1 MSQIGEYIKIAL
13 MNIRSNKGRSILT
26 MVGIIIGISSVIMMI
41 SIGNG
46 LKSQVNEELDAMA
59 GGVIYIQINQK
70 EGGQDSLYFTEEDF
84 AMLTE
89 KVEHV
94 KGATPVWN
102 VWGCTVQGRKG
113 NFDAVVGGGN
123 EAALY
128 SSKDP
133 IIKGS
138 YFTRNDY
145 DAGRLVGVLRE
156 ADAKKLF
163 GSTDVVGVTMD
174 VTIFNSTR
182 EMTIIGVRK
191 DNAAMITGGM
201 MSEEQVEIEMPLTAF
216 SEFDLWIG
224 DFTDMYVVADN
235 AAYSAEVA
243 KKSVQLLEAKY
254 GIRGE
259 NLIVVEDFNDTMS
272 SVDTILNYITLF
284 IAFVAAISLLVG
296 GIGVMNIML
305 VSVTERTREIGIRK
319 ALGARTS
326 SIMVQFLSESA
337 IITLVGGL
345 LGILFGIAGAVGI
358 CAIVGFK
365 ASVEVGVILIAT
377 LFSTGVG
384 LFFGIY
390 PAKKAAKLSPI
401 EALRHE

>member
-13 MNIRSNKGRSILT
+13 MNIRSNKGRSLLT
-26 MVGIIIGISSVIMMI
+26 MLGIIIGISSVIMMI

-46 LKSQVNEELDAMA
+46 LKSQVNEELDSMA
-59 GGVIYIQINQK
+59 GGAIYMQINQK
-70 EGGQDSLYFTEEDF
+70 EGGGDSLYFTEEDF
-84 AMLTE
+84 DMLVE

-94 KGATPVWN
+94 KGVTPVWN
-102 VWGCTVQGRKG
+102 VWGCTAQGRKG
-113 NFDAVVGGGN
+113 DFEAVIGAGN

-138 YFTRNDY
+138 YFTKNDY
-145 DAGRLVGVLRE
+145 DAGRLVAVLRE
-156 ADAKKLF
+156 AGAKKLF

-174 VTIFNSTR
+174 VTVFNATR
-182 EMTIIGVRK
+182 EVTIIGVRK
-191 DNAAMITGGM
+191 DNAAMLTSM
-201 MSEEQVEIEMPLTAF
+201 MSGDQIEIEMPLTAL
-216 SEFDLWIG
+216 SEFNLWVG

-235 AAYSAEVA
+235 AAYSSEVA
-243 KKSVQLLEAKY
+243 EKSVQLLEAKY

-259 NLIVVEDFNDTMS
+259 NLITVQDFNDVMG
-272 SVDTILNYITLF
+272 SVGSILNYITIF

-326 SIMVQFLSESA
+326 SIMIQFLSESA

-345 LGILFGIAGAVGI
+345 LGILIGITGAVGI
-358 CAIVGFK
+358 CGLIGFK
-365 ASVEVGVILIAT
+365 AAVEMSAIVIAT

-390 PAKKAAKLSPI
+390 PARKAAKLSPI

>member
-13 MNIRSNKGRSILT
+13 MNIRSNKGRSIPT

-46 LKSQVNEELDAMA
+46 LKSQVNEELDSMA
-59 GGVIYIQINQK
+59 GGAIYIQINQK

-94 KGATPVWN
+94 KGVTPAWN

-113 NFDAVVGGGN
+113 NFDAIVGGGN

-156 ADAKKLF
+156 AGAKKLF

-182 EMTIIGVRK
+182 EVTIIGIRK
-191 DNAAMITGGM
+191 DNAAMITSM
-201 MSEEQVEIEMPLTAF
+201 MSGDEVEIEMPLTAF
-216 SEFDLWIG
+216 SEFDLWVG

-243 KKSVQLLEAKY
+243 EKSVQLLEAKY

-259 NLIVVEDFNDTMS
+259 NLITVQDFNDTMS
-272 SVDTILNYITLF
+272 SVDSILNYITLF

-345 LGILFGIAGAVGI
+345 LGILIGIAGAMGI
-358 CAIVGFK
+358 CALVGFK
-365 ASVEVGVILIAT
+365 ASVDIGVILIAT